1 MIIIIHVHKH
11 STLQTFVIYTSASF
25 SVYFMWLLQYFSLK
39 EIYLLTEWRALK
51 RETLWN
57 PDKRPSKLT
66 FIYFCHWNVQNV
78 SRIEKYYNMNSFLFS
93 DYMYVNIHKPDV
105 ICMFSTRVN
114 QCYTV
119 FNLFSIILTIMDH
132 ICFLQ
137 EIQKIQEKNS
147 H

>member
-1 MIIIIHVHKH
+1 MILLIHVHKH
-11 STLQTFVIYTSASF
+11 LTLKTFVIYTSASSF

-78 SRIEKYYNMNSFLFS
+78 GRIEKYYNMNSFFRLHVCK
-93 DYMYVNIHKPDV
+93 YTYTRCNMHVIHK
-105 ICMFSTRVN
+105 SH
-114 QCYTV
+114 YTV
-119 FNLFSIILTIMDH
+119 FNLFSLILTIMDN